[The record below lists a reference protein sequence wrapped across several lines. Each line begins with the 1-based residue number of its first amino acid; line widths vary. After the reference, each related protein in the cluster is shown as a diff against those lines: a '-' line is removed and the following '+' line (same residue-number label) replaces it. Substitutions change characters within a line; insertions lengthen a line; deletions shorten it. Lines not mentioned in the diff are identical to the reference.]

1 MNRLIIIAGNMLT
14 CFGNSMYVVALLV
27 FITAVHPRPFNIGAI
42 QAAAHLPILL
52 FGVFGGILADR
63 TQRPG
68 IIAGTDMAR
77 GIFLLTAAVVL
88 ANFEIDNPLI
98 VFLPLVFLNAVM
110 QAFFSP
116 AVMSYIL
123 DQKSGRVDLLSLRV
137 GTGHLSSLAGQL
149 LGAALYPTFGL
160 IPLLLINSVC
170 FFASGISEVFLK
182 ELPFHARQKKIHRL
196 PPVRSFSVLI
206 KDFLELNRR
215 GAPVLLYPG
224 MQAVNTLVLLNLPF
238 FFTERLDLNAQFIG
252 YGLAS
257 LLGGSILSGMVLG
270 LSGLAIRVGNRSTQ
284 GAALVFAAV
293 CIAAGAIRFDSGA
306 RLSLFM
312 LFLFLVVAGACQGW
326 IHLVT
331 VHLVYWKGDEET
343 AAGRQGLLESAAVAI
358 VPVGYLLSVA
368 AASLFP
374 LDTPWLLWIAAG
386 LSISIVGF
394 GRCRRA
400 GHWWS
405 ILVARNNR

>member
-27 FITAVHPRPFNIGAI
+27 FITAVHPHPFNIGAI

-63 TQRPG
+63 TQRPV

-77 GIFLLTAAVVL
+77 GLFLLTAAAVL
-88 ANFEIDNPLI
+88 ANFDVGNPLI

-116 AVMSYIL
+116 AVISYIL
-123 DQKSGRVDLLSLRV
+123 DQKSERVDLLSLRV

-149 LGAALYPTFGL
+149 LGAALYPAFGL
-160 IPLLLINSVC
+160 IPLLLINSAC

-182 ELPFHARQKKIHRL
+182 ELPFRARREKIRRL
-196 PPVRSFSVLI
+196 SPVRSFSVLA
-206 KDFLELNRR
+206 KDFLGLKRK
-215 GAPVLLYPG
+215 GAPVFLYLG

-238 FFTERLDLNAQFIG
+238 FFTERLGLSAQFIG
-252 YGLAS
+252 YGLAA

-270 LSGLAIRVGNRSTQ
+270 LSGLAVRVGNRSTQ
-284 GAALVFAAV
+284 AAALVFAAV
-293 CIAAGAIRFDSGA
+293 CIAAGAIRFDSG
-306 RLSLFM
+306 RLASLFM
-312 LFLFLVVAGACQGW
+312 LLLFLVAAGACQGW

-331 VHLVYWKGDEET
+331 VHLVYWKGNEER
-343 AAGRQGLLESAAVAI
+343 AAGRQGLLESAAVAV
-358 VPVGYLLSVA
+358 VPFGYMLSAA

-386 LSISIVGF
+386 LSIGIVGF
-394 GRCRRA
+394 ERRRRV
-400 GHWWS
+400 GE
-405 ILVARNNR
+405 